1 MEVLSMHSVNAF
13 ALLGVRSNFSEYL
26 KSIIVP
32 LFNWMNSSLGSEH
45 ISVIVPPCHIRII
58 QYSVEP
64 NSVPGLNQVRMVAK
78 RNCAIRGNSHPGWKL
93 AKIAVVSIKFGSP
106 VHAFRKCIRIA
117 WRKIEFFRIF
127 EVDHRAFVQLNEFIW
142 VSIMICD
149 VRIRGKSHR
158 DSVCL

>member
-1 MEVLSMHSVNAF
+1 MVSHHCASPMLEKMSFSIIVEISADSA
-13 ALLGVRSNFSEYL
+13 SNFS
-26 KSIIVP
+26 
-32 LFNWMNSSLGSEH
+32 MSSSHVLDFIRSDA
-45 ISVIVPPCHIRII
+45 SKLIVPPCHIRII

-127 EVDHRAFVQLNEFIW
+127 EVDHRAFVQLNEFI
-142 VSIMICD
+142 
-149 VRIRGKSHR
+149 
-158 DSVCL
+158 